1 MARVRFLQGAYLFS
15 LDKVMNYNDELEIND
30 EKIINTLAKKGI
42 VDVLIEEKK
51 EATKKSSS
59 KRTTKK
65 AEE

>member
-30 EKIINTLAKKGI
+30 EKIINTLAEKGI

-59 KRTTKK
+59 KRTAKK